1 MVSVPV
7 REPEA
12 DGLKVTVTL
21 QIEPDSRVLPQVLLS
36 VKSPELEFP
45 PIVMLA
51 IVSGPVPLLLMVTVW
66 IAAVTPTFVLGKVS
80 LVVESP
86 AEGIAIPVPVRA
98 TFWVLPGTLFALS
111 VIVSDAPREP
121 AAVGL
126 NVREIEQDRSGQEWF
141 CKSWQELQHHL
152 HLHP

>member
-1 MVSVPV
+1 
-7 REPEA
+7 
-12 DGLKVTVTL
+12 
-21 QIEPDSRVLPQVLLS
+21 
-36 VKSPELEFP
+36 
-45 PIVMLA
+45 MLA
-51 IVSGPVPLLLMVTVW
+51 IVSGPVPLLLIVTVW
-66 IAAVTPTFVLGKVS
+66 IAAVTPTFALGKVS
-80 LVVESP
+80 VVVENP
-86 AEGIAIPVPVRA
+86 AEGTATPVPVRA